1 MKKRNRN
8 SKLFYEE
15 LMTKQAK
22 QLAKT
27 RKNKVSTKA
36 DEAWQPKLTVKQVD
50 VSKAPYSMP
59 DAGYGWKN
67 QLQRKEWIQ
76 ETVDAF
82 ADINAECEAESKG
95 KKA

>member
-1 MKKRNRN
+1 M
-8 SKLFYEE
+8 FYEE
-15 LMTKQAK
+15 LMMKQAK

-27 RKNKVSTKA
+27 RKNKVS
-36 DEAWQPKLTVKQVD
+36 DEAWQPKLTDKQVD